1 VVLSVTPASF
11 TTKTGGHDI
20 AEILLKVTLNT
31 IKSNQST
38 APFFV
43 IYKAV
48 TNPRRIGVRL
58 V

>member
-1 VVLSVTPASF
+1 MVLSPWSVVLSVTPASF

-38 APFFV
+38 PYV
-43 IYKAV
+43 YLL
-48 TNPRRIGVRL
+48 GL
-58 V
+58 